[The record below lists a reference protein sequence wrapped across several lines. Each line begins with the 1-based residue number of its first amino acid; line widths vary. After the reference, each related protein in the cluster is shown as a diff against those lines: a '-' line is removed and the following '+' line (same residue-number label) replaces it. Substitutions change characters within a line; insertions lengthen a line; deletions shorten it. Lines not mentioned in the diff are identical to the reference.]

1 MKKRSLFFVC
11 MIVLAVIVQFSFFNE
26 PTNNKLTEAKMNQ
39 DSAFV
44 KNPKPEEIQAFQFLQ
59 TKMRSSKG
67 IIRYLV
73 ETKSPATYSVSES
86 MGQAM
91 EYTAL
96 LGDAKLFNEYAAITD
111 KYFRDPSGYY
121 YWKIDVASKKGET
134 TSALV
139 DDLRIVKAYF
149 IANEKKLGNYDKQ
162 IEKLAEDI
170 YKFDVDAQG
179 YPCDFYDGA
188 AKSKANE
195 VSLFYLDVETMEKLS
210 KVNANW
216 SSTHKN
222 AVSILSNMPEN
233 QHGFYPQTFKIDTK
247 QYIWPSSINMVE
259 NLYTAIDVYKAG
271 KSTSPF
277 VNFLKTQIKQ
287 GKIYNHYNSDGTP
300 ADQDESTA
308 VYALAAR
315 FLVLNNEF
323 EAGEWCYRR
332 AMDFQISDKNAFAGG
347 FGEPET
353 GLVYAFDQLE
363 ALLMLRT
370 VEIKNDSQ

>member
-1 MKKRSLFFVC
+1 MKKKAMFFVF
-11 MIVLAVIVQFSFFNE
+11 MILLAVIVQFKFFNN
-26 PTNNKLTEAKMNQ
+26 TAHNKLTEAKVNLN
-39 DSAFV
+39 STSV
-44 KNPKPEEIQAFQFLQ
+44 NTPKPEEIQAFQFLQ
-59 TKMRSSKG
+59 KKMRSSKG
-67 IIRYLV
+67 IIRYSV
-73 ETKSPATYSVSES
+73 ESKSPASYGVSES

-96 LGDAKLFNEYAAITD
+96 LGDAKLFNEYAAVTD
-111 KYFRDPSGYY
+111 KYFKDSSGYY
-121 YWKIDVASKKGET
+121 YWKIDVISKKGET

-139 DDLRIVKAYF
+139 DDLRIVKAYL
-149 IANEKKLGNYDKQ
+149 IANEKKLGNFDKQ

-170 YKFDVDAQG
+170 YKFDVDTKG
-179 YPCDFYDGA
+179 YPCDFYDGT
-188 AKSKANE
+188 AKSKAND

-216 SSTHKN
+216 SVPHKN
-222 AVSILSNMPEN
+222 AVSILYNMPEN

-259 NLYTAIDVYKAG
+259 NLYTAIDVHNAG
-271 KSTSPF
+271 KSTSSF
-277 VNFLKTQIKQ
+277 VNFLKTQIKH

-300 ADQDESTA
+300 ADEDESTA

-315 FLVLNNEF
+315 LLVLNNEL

-332 AMDFQISDKNAFAGG
+332 TLDFQISDENAFAGG
-347 FGEPET
+347 FGDSEN
-353 GLVYAFDQLE
+353 GLVYAFDQFE